1 MKHRP
6 IALALALTLLCG
18 CASPLVPNEYTVVS
32 EHSDTTVETE
42 SDALTAES
50 YEELKY
56 AILAFVETGTTQGII
71 RVYHY
76 DGDVTE
82 DITSAAYEVW
92 KNDPMGAYAVEFIT
106 TECNLLLSYYEIR
119 VEITY
124 RDDVVDA
131 SQIQYVRGTS
141 GAERAIQG
149 GAGGHEKPADAPH
162 LGLRRG
168 APLRG
173 NRRTALCGK
182 PGGADRAA
190 EGDRVGLSRFR
201 QYPDRPAGF

>member
-141 GAERAIQG
+141 GAERAIQE
-149 GAGGHEKPADAPH
+149 ALEDMKNR
-162 LGLRRG
+162 LTLRIS
-168 APLRG
+168 AYDEELRCG
-173 NRRTALCGK
+173 EIVARLCAEARRC
-182 PGGADRAA
+182 
-190 EGDRVGLSRFR
+190 
-201 QYPDRPAGF
+201 